1 MVYTGLPSRNKL
13 IDISDIIWQN
23 QIPMLLSKDSQIE
36 EISYE
41 RERDTSSKVNWPRQ
55 MVDIYTER

>member
-41 RERDTSSKVNWPRQ
+41 RGQDTSSKVNWPRQ